1 MRFQERLPRGALLS
15 LWRRFCAM
23 PFQYILD
30 RVRCNSVANIGQ
42 CTLYS
47 IITPG
52 GVLASM
58 LNTKSVIL
66 PDTGS
71 AWPLPGIGPLPGY
84 ELAMPGKQCVR
95 GHERVNFL
103 E

>member
-1 MRFQERLPRGALLS
+1 
-15 LWRRFCAM
+15 
-23 PFQYILD
+23 
-30 RVRCNSVANIGQ
+30 
-42 CTLYS
+42 
-47 IITPG
+47 
-52 GVLASM
+52 M

-95 GHERVNFL
+95 DHERVNFL